1 METCLLRDKLV
12 AEEHLM
18 DEVPEETTAYVITLT
33 KVIFCYIF
41 NEDLFVIKGI
51 HCRKVPYRW
60 GLEDTEL

>member
-1 METCLLRDKLV
+1 MRDKLV

-51 HCRKVPYRW
+51 HCRKVPYR
-60 GLEDTEL
+60 